1 MIKQNFIPQIIRDL
15 PEADIPF
22 PGIRGWLSQGD
33 DHQVVFLEIQPVGKV
48 AEHSHGAQWGVVVEG
63 EMSLTIG
70 GVRKTYRK
78 GDHYFIPAGVV
89 HSAEFNKLTFA
100 IDFFAEKSRYKIKIK

>member
-1 MIKQNFIPQIIRDL
+1 METIYPEIITSL

-22 PGIRGWLSQGD
+22 KGIRGWLLQGEY
-33 DHQVVFLEIQPVGKV
+33 HQVVFMEIEPVGKV

-70 GVRKTYRK
+70 GVTRKYCK

-89 HSAEFNKLTFA
+89 HSAEFHSKTFA
-100 IDFFAEKSRYKIKIK
+100 IDYFADRDRYSRRVPK